1 MRLLDKMVEYFIR
14 MNRRMKRWQR
24 VVSLLSAVIVF
35 VTTYTLILPAI
46 TLDKDTAST
55 QAGIEVADS
64 DVDVDENGT
73 IYESEEE
80 PAQEAAV
87 EEDQSEEEDS
97 SAESGSEEAVNE
109 ESDPSG
115 AAATFDAEEQAE
127 EASSNSQAAEESTED
142 TTVST
147 ETAAEAASAATT
159 NPAKE
164 ESPED
169 KLKAAIAAAAGKNA
183 DEIELI
189 TEDTQLVYENDDYY
203 VYADFGKS
211 AGLPVGV
218 KLDVKEITEESDPE
232 EYAFYYEKALAEM
245 QDKYDEKT
253 ALSLAK
259 FYDITFKYENVE
271 IEPVGDVKVRIEYK
285 KAVEVEK
292 ETKVDAVHFDTKDE
306 NEEPLDEEKA
316 VVIDENKVDAERTET
331 EIKAVEF
338 ESDKFSVYGIVYTV
352 DFKWQVN
359 GKTYEFSLPGG
370 GFMSFEALLE
380 VLGIAQ
386 DPDAEASESETAADV
401 LTIGD
406 IEISEKTKEFVAD
419 VEKVEFS
426 KPELVWVGKVDED
439 STVGSLKEANN
450 LECQYSAKLTAEQ
463 IAEINA
469 QTAKAGDWALI
480 SVQPFLSEET
490 LTVTMKGGEQFT
502 INVTDAQ
509 LKRTVITASGD
520 AYEITVTYDTEAQIP
535 DGAEL
540 KVEEILPADE
550 RYAEY
555 YQKSL
560 EQVGLSV
567 SDEDTDSEEQKE
579 YVRVFDIE
587 IWADDQKIEPAS
599 DVTVSIKLL
608 DTPKEEE
615 SNLQVLHFA
624 KNGLEVM
631 DTGNTE
637 DAQGT
642 NAELSFVTDEFSVY
656 TVVDADVAN
665 LNRRSFVL
673 VSGIANDPG
682 ATTGYPETWGQDYF
696 TIIVNAHAV
705 SNTTKNN
712 GISSAGVHT
721 WEEGGQSFAGGEVP
735 EWTFESAGNGKYYLS
750 VRDKNGNKKY
760 LSRNNTDASLVDNSN
775 NATALNIVKNSDGTV
790 LIYELTNYWGEH
802 RYYLNNEGN
811 GEWSTRTF
819 KFREYPDTNA
829 ASTRFKLCEKSDD
842 FDSYAAVK
850 TAASEITTNAEYVI
864 YRKFADD
871 AGNEALYAL
880 AHDGTLVRVYD
891 GGDAIYWRKTD
902 ADAGK
907 NIYWNYQMDG
917 ASPVLFARNP
927 QTNEPVYINPNHS
940 TGQTLSTEA
949 DGLTLLGKD
958 NGSYGTTIER
968 WDQAAYDY
976 AGLHVTLS
984 GDAATLTTGTRV
996 AKTSDEF
1003 FFAIASQMPGATPEP
1018 VDTVDSDSLGI
1029 KITMFD
1035 YGDKD
1040 KEYSAGT
1047 KLEEMTNIAGSD
1059 EYTPHAAHALVK
1071 PYLEDGLPSS
1081 TSKGPMNGLFDSG
1094 GAIKYSQSDVN
1105 HLFVKS
1111 YYDENG
1117 TFRYRSE
1124 DNYAYLGLGGSTDF
1138 TVYRQAATPYTTDI
1152 QVGHTYYHH
1161 GHFMPFNDIDTN
1173 NNISRLM
1180 NQYGNDYQNGT
1191 VVGEIPV
1198 EDGRTYESIYGVQ
1211 GIPNYYT
1218 GMKMEARFTQPRDG
1232 ELENGDEM
1240 IFKFTG
1246 DDDMWVYIDDVLVL
1260 DIGGI
1265 HEPLSGTINFATGV
1279 VTNPSGSSLSGT
1291 TTIYQIF
1298 MDTLHNS
1305 GTPQSVKDKIN
1316 AISWKDV
1323 NGDGTPDTFA
1333 DYTNHSFSS
1342 FYMERGAGA
1351 SNLDIQFNLKVTRT
1365 NEFTVEKELPD
1376 DMDERFIN
1384 HLYKFQATFKDGN
1397 EEKPLRAGATKS
1409 NGDVVCNNVVYRD
1422 RKDANNN
1429 PIAVDVDENGY
1440 FYLKAGEAAVFLM
1453 ADESIQYNVKE
1464 VDIDEALTDH
1474 VEINGEGVTINDGS
1488 AEAGY
1493 AYVSDRS
1500 LVGVKN
1506 YPVKQ
1511 NLLITKYI
1519 TEDSAPMEEGEN
1531 PVFEFRV
1538 YLESIITDEHG
1549 SVVYEDDN
1557 PKTMLIPY
1565 AYGPYY
1571 LVKEVDGT
1579 RHYYTLTGEN
1589 NTPEDK
1595 GTEPVICSTT
1605 GRSGS
1610 INSIPPEYTVI
1621 IPNLAVGTNFY
1632 LEERRDNIPDPYQF
1646 DHEDLQEDT
1655 YDPSNMGDSEDA
1667 IERTIARDE
1676 EDHQEFDPDTVG
1688 RIKSGVDAESHV
1700 YNKKPWPKTD
1710 ITLKK
1715 VDKANINK
1723 ENLEASDLLD
1733 GAAFILE
1740 KYKQLSP
1747 TEFKDAEWN
1756 SAHST
1761 YNYGTN
1767 GVFEFKDIPIG
1778 IYKIVEKEYPTGYVK
1793 LAKEPVFELKKK
1805 QGTEEFEI
1813 VILDDAGGLAKLVNG
1828 QLVIVIGNEPG
1839 KELPDAGG
1847 PGSLIYTLSG
1857 LVLIIASALMYGFRL
1872 RRRERRFK

>member
-1 MRLLDKMVEYFIR
+1 M
-14 MNRRMKRWQR
+14 
-24 VVSLLSAVIVF
+24 
-35 VTTYTLILPAI
+35 
-46 TLDKDTAST
+46 
-55 QAGIEVADS
+55 
-64 DVDVDENGT
+64 
-73 IYESEEE
+73 
-80 PAQEAAV
+80 
-87 EEDQSEEEDS
+87 
-97 SAESGSEEAVNE
+97 
-109 ESDPSG
+109 
-115 AAATFDAEEQAE
+115 
-127 EASSNSQAAEESTED
+127 
-142 TTVST
+142 
-147 ETAAEAASAATT
+147 
-159 NPAKE
+159 
-164 ESPED
+164 
-169 KLKAAIAAAAGKNA
+169 
-183 DEIELI
+183 
-189 TEDTQLVYENDDYY
+189 
-203 VYADFGKS
+203 
-211 AGLPVGV
+211 
-218 KLDVKEITEESDPE
+218 
-232 EYAFYYEKALAEM
+232 
-245 QDKYDEKT
+245 
-253 ALSLAK
+253 
-259 FYDITFKYENVE
+259 
-271 IEPVGDVKVRIEYK
+271 
-285 KAVEVEK
+285 
-292 ETKVDAVHFDTKDE
+292 
-306 NEEPLDEEKA
+306 
-316 VVIDENKVDAERTET
+316 
-331 EIKAVEF
+331 
-338 ESDKFSVYGIVYTV
+338 
-352 DFKWQVN
+352 
-359 GKTYEFSLPGG
+359 
-370 GFMSFEALLE
+370 
-380 VLGIAQ
+380 
-386 DPDAEASESETAADV
+386 
-401 LTIGD
+401 
-406 IEISEKTKEFVAD
+406 
-419 VEKVEFS
+419 EFS

-439 STVGSLKEANN
+439 STVGGLKEANG
-450 LECQYSAKLTAEQ
+450 LECQYSAKLTKEQ
-463 IAEINA
+463 IEEINA

-509 LKRTVITASGD
+509 LKKTVITASGD

-540 KVEEILPADE
+540 KAEEILPADE

-567 SDEDTDSEEQKE
+567 SDEDTDSEEQKK

-587 IWADDQKIEPAS
+587 IWADDQKVEPAS

-637 DAQGT
+637 EAEGT

-656 TVVDADVAN
+656 TVVNADVAN
-665 LNRRSFVL
+665 LNGQSFVL

-682 ATTGYPETWGQDYF
+682 ATTGYHENWGQDYF

-705 SNTTKNN
+705 SNTTNNN

-735 EWTFESAGNGKYYLS
+735 EWTFENAGNGKYYLS
-750 VRDKNGNKKY
+750 VIDKEGNKKY
-760 LSRNNTDASLVDNSN
+760 LSRPTQSNQYTWDAVLDSNRN
-775 NATALNIVKNSDGTV
+775 NATALTVESNSDGTV
-790 LIYELTNYWGEH
+790 LIYDDRNNQWSH
-802 RYYLNNEGN
+802 DQRYYLNNDGN

-819 KFREYPDTNA
+819 KFRNTGINTNA
-829 ASTRFKLCEKSDD
+829 SSFKFKLCEKSDD

-850 TAASEITTNAEYVI
+850 TAASEITTNAQYVI

-880 AHDGTLVRVYD
+880 AHDGTFVRVYD

-902 ADAGK
+902 ADADK
-907 NIYWNYQMDG
+907 NIYWNYQMADG
-917 ASPVLFARNP
+917 SPVLFTVDP
-927 QTNEPVYINPNHS
+927 QTHESVYINPNHS
-940 TGQTLSTEA
+940 TGQALSTEA

-1124 DNYAYLGLGGSTDF
+1124 DNYAYLGLNGSTDF

-1173 NNISRLM
+1173 NSISRLM

-1351 SNLDIQFNLKVTRT
+1351 SNLDIQFNLKVSRT

-1409 NGDVVCNNVVYRD
+1409 NGDVVCKNVVYRD
-1422 RKDANNN
+1422 RKDANNK

-1488 AEAGY
+1488 AEAGF

-1549 SVVYEDDN
+1549 SVVYEGDN

-1571 LVKEVDGT
+1571 LVKEVNGT

-1632 LEERRDNIPDPYQF
+1632 LEERRDNIPVPYQF
-1646 DHEDLQEDT
+1646 DHEDLQEGT
-1655 YDPSNMGDSEDA
+1655 YDPTTMGNSEEA

-1676 EDHQEFDPDTVG
+1676 EDHQKFDPDTVG
-1688 RIKSGVDAESHV
+1688 RIKSGKDAESHV
-1700 YNKKPWPKTD
+1700 YNKKPWPQTD

-1747 TEFKDAEWN
+1747 TEIKDAEWN